1 MHKITSL
8 KKDAIKVAHACE
20 KLAIDCNCPESE
32 NTIQRIRTSLN
43 DNKIVIMTIGEARTG
58 KSSLLAS
65 YLGDEALFPVD
76 VDVTTCLI
84 TMVTYGEKER
94 IVVIVS
100 DENGDENAVEI
111 KREQI
116 AEYAKEQNN
125 PNNIKQAMMI
135 LIETPNEILK
145 EGFVFVDSPGI
156 GSLNPRHSQLTYRF
170 LPRADLVLFVTD
182 ATSQLSES
190 ELKFLKSVYEVCRN
204 ILFVLTKKDL
214 LYDCDEM
221 ISQNKTSVTQSIGL
235 PADQQVWVPV
245 SSNMLMAYKRTDT
258 QEFLEE
264 SNFTAL
270 DHEITNILTI
280 HRPQIIILPKL
291 LEIKNELEKM
301 QQIIKVAEIA
311 NSGDVEKIQLKENEL
326 EELKQKRQA
335 IKDSI
340 VNLDYRIKSRIS
352 EMETNL
358 TEMFDEYAQKEM
370 EYIDACLQKK
380 EYAKNPGLLK
390 TEVIGQTENEI
401 TRLQIYAADAI
412 DSIQNEL
419 EKENGLV
426 FDYVDPQFALNLD
439 MGEKVIF
446 KKNSKYQQV
455 LQTGQDIRKNSFAL
469 NAVGGIIGGVA
480 GGAAGFFTMG
490 GPVGAILGAS
500 MGADLGKELGAVIGT
515 GKGVV
520 DVVTHGTSYN
530 VTEVGKGLKSY
541 VSNSV
546 KNWNRSKQK
555 FATNAV
561 NAIKNT
567 MKQKA
572 NADLSAINEMIKVL
586 TESKR
591 NTGVQLEKSRR
602 QAEALRAVYNDQYAA
617 LQSLMERCV
626 SPKAGYLL
634 EGQKVE

>member
-1 MHKITSL
+1 M
-8 KKDAIKVAHACE
+8 
-20 KLAIDCNCPESE
+20 
-32 NTIQRIRTSLN
+32 
-43 DNKIVIMTIGEARTG
+43 
-58 KSSLLAS
+58 
-65 YLGDEALFPVD
+65 
-76 VDVTTCLI
+76 
-84 TMVTYGEKER
+84 
-94 IVVIVS
+94 
-100 DENGDENAVEI
+100 
-111 KREQI
+111 
-116 AEYAKEQNN
+116 
-125 PNNIKQAMMI
+125 
-135 LIETPNEILK
+135 
-145 EGFVFVDSPGI
+145 
-156 GSLNPRHSQLTYRF
+156 
-170 LPRADLVLFVTD
+170 
-182 ATSQLSES
+182 
-190 ELKFLKSVYEVCRN
+190 
-204 ILFVLTKKDL
+204 
-214 LYDCDEM
+214 
-221 ISQNKTSVTQSIGL
+221 
-235 PADQQVWVPV
+235 
-245 SSNMLMAYKRTDT
+245 
-258 QEFLEE
+258 
-264 SNFTAL
+264 
-270 DHEITNILTI
+270 
-280 HRPQIIILPKL
+280 
-291 LEIKNELEKM
+291 
-301 QQIIKVAEIA
+301 
-311 NSGDVEKIQLKENEL
+311 KENEL